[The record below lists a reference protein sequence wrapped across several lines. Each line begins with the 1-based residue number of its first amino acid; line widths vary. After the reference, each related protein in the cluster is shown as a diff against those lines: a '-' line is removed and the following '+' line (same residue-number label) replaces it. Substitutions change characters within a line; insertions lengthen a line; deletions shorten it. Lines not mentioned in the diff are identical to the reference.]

1 MQDTWN
7 CPFCNFELARDAQ
20 FCPNCGSDESTG
32 WSDMGGYDQNDLH
45 EHDYEQSVRN
55 EFGHTEKHA
64 DWQAFVKTVIILL
77 LIVLLFFIMSIF

>member
-1 MQDTWN
+1 
-7 CPFCNFELARDAQ
+7 
-20 FCPNCGSDESTG
+20 
-32 WSDMGGYDQNDLH
+32 MGGYDQNDLH